1 MPYGS
6 NAKEVFHK
14 ITLPGR
20 KSRYSAWF
28 DKSGF
33 LVDCERI
40 DARNRSF
47 PCSKQEIETLQRGG
61 WSAKQ
66 HSVFNV

>member
-1 MPYGS
+1 MTAS
-6 NAKEVFHK
+6 EVYHK

-20 KSRYSAWF
+20 ASRYSAWF
-28 DKSGF
+28 DKTSF

-40 DARNRSF
+40 DRLNRSF
-47 PCSKQEIETLQRGG
+47 PCTPAEMEALKRGG

-66 HSVFNV
+66 HATFSA

>member
-1 MPYGS
+1 MTHAS
-6 NAKEVFHK
+6 EVYHG
-14 ITLPGR
+14 IRLPGR

-28 DKSGF
+28 DQSGF

-40 DARNRSF
+40 DSRNRCF
-47 PCSKQEIETLQRGG
+47 PCRAQEIAALQRGG

-66 HSVFNV
+66 RAKFA